1 MAVCVGK
8 GNSDWNYSCSHGAGR
23 VMSRAKAKDTLKL
36 KDFEKSMEGI
46 YSTSV
51 NISTIDESPMA
62 YKPME
67 EIIENIKPTADILYF
82 IKPAINIKAG
92 AEDEVPNWRAL
103 KKKK

>member
-1 MAVCVGK
+1 
-8 GNSDWNYSCSHGAGR
+8 
-23 VMSRAKAKDTLKL
+23 
-36 KDFEKSMEGI
+36 
-46 YSTSV
+46 
-51 NISTIDESPMA
+51 MA

-67 EIIENIKPTADILYF
+67 EIIENIKPTANILYF